1 MQLFSSIRYY
11 LSPTLTPEK
20 REFLQYTL
28 ENNGAKAA
36 GSLSEATHV
45 VSNSDR
51 FEGWQ
56 DVGGECVV
64 VTVRIIHHLL
74 AVLIEFQCAVIGKV
88 VGEVVGVGET
98 TTVRIHMSRLFQSLR
113 C

>member
-11 LSPTLTPEK
+11 LSPTLTQEK

-28 ENNGAKAA
+28 DNNGAKAA

-45 VSNSDR
+45 ISNSDR

-56 DVGGECVV
+56 DVGEETAV
-64 VTVRIIHHLL
+64 VTVRTI
-74 AVLIEFQCAVIGKV
+74 
-88 VGEVVGVGET
+88 
-98 TTVRIHMSRLFQSLR
+98 SS
-113 C
+113 

>member
-1 MQLFSSIRYY
+1 VPTRLFIAVHCSSSSSSLSLLSSSMQLFNSIRYY

-36 GSLSEATHV
+36 GLSEATHV

-56 DVGGECVV
+56 DVGEECVV

-74 AVLIEFQCAVIGKV
+74 AVLIEFH
-88 VGEVVGVGET
+88 
-98 TTVRIHMSRLFQSLR
+98 VRL
-113 C
+113 